1 MVMERQLTSV
11 DSFLQI
17 VEHADFEDRV
27 VELIEGEIV
36 DMHLPNPIHAA
47 VLITLSTALQNYATQ
62 SGLGRVLGG
71 DVPFILERNAD
82 GRGTLRGLDIAYLS
96 TGRYPGN
103 LPRLPFEIALDL
115 AVEIIS
121 PGNKAE
127 DIEKKIE
134 QLLEAGANLVWIVY
148 PDLRRVAVHS
158 QASTFKRKES
168 DTLTGGDVLPGFE
181 IRCGDIFPS

>member
-1 MVMERQLTSV
+1 MAMDRQLTSV

-17 VEHADFEDRV
+17 VEYADFEDRV

-36 DMHLPNPIHAA
+36 EMPLPNPIHAA
-47 VLITLSTALQNYATQ
+47 VLITLSTALQNYATE

-82 GRGTLRGLDIAYLS
+82 GRDTLSGLDIAYLS
-96 TGRYPGN
+96 TARYPVN
-103 LPRLPFEIALDL
+103 LPRRPFEIAPDL

-127 DIEKKIE
+127 DLEKKIE
-134 QLLEAGANLVWIVY
+134 QLLVAGAKLVWIVY

-158 QASTFKRKES
+158 LAGTFKLKES
-168 DTLTGGDVLPGFE
+168 DMLSGGDVLPGFE
-181 IRCGDIFPS
+181 IRVGDIFPS